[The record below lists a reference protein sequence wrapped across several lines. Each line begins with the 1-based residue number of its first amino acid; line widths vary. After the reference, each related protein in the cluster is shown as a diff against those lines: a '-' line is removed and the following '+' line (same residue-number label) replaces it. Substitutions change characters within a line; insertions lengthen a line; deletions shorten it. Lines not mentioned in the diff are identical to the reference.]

1 MQGCKWLLWS
11 VLFLVVA
18 GCREE
23 TAVAPPPPVAV
34 ENRAGSFDAAATGA
48 IEGRVVWKGP
58 LPEVPSFEVHAYL
71 DYLNAKRLRGEK
83 PNPHTPRIDEK
94 DRGVGEVLIRLDR
107 VDPAHATPWPHEP
120 VSVEMLADGLF
131 VRQGKERTRIGIVP
145 RGAEVA
151 FVKRDAE
158 FHIVRARWAAF
169 FSLPFVAADR
179 PTTRRL
185 DRPGL
190 VELSEGA
197 GVYWQRAYLAVM
209 DHPYAA
215 LTNQSGQFVLDQV
228 PAGTYRLTAWLPNWH
243 IERHEHEP
251 ETAVINRIFFAPAA
265 EQEKTV
271 TVTAGQSA
279 KADVVFS
286 LSQFA
291 KVR

>member
-1 MQGCKWLLWS
+1 MQGRKWLVWS
-11 VLFLVVA
+11 VLVLAVA

-23 TAVAPPPPVAV
+23 TDVAPTPPVAV
-34 ENRAGSFDAAATGA
+34 ENRASSFDAAATGA

-83 PNPHTPRIDEK
+83 PNPHTPRIDEN
-94 DRGVGEVLIRLDR
+94 DRGIGEVLIRLDR
-107 VDPAHATPWPHEP
+107 IDPAHSKPWPHAP
-120 VSVEMLADGLF
+120 ASVEMLADGLF
-131 VRQGKERTRIGIVP
+131 IRQGKEHQRIGIVQ

-151 FVKRDAE
+151 FVRRDAE
-158 FHIVRARWAAF
+158 FHIVRARGAAF

-185 DRPGL
+185 DRSGL

-197 GVYWQRAYLAVM
+197 GVYWRRAYLAVM

-215 LTNQSGQFVLDQV
+215 LTNRSGRFLLDGV

-243 IERHEHEP
+243 VERHEHEP
-251 ETAVINRIFFAPAA
+251 ETAIINRIYFAPAV
-265 EQEKTV
+265 EQEQTV
-271 TVTAGQSA
+271 TVTAGQSTA
-279 KADVVFS
+279 ADFAFALTQFKKA
-286 LSQFA
+286 
-291 KVR
+291 R